1 MNQHRA
7 SHWWSRFALLRRAV
21 RAIVKSPGRKPEAL
35 LPRIVWMKEQVI
47 PKTYLPLTQCAAD
60 NQHAPLGLLLVTI
73 LARINAA
80 VAAALPTT
88 EEDLRPIAGHAPEQ
102 PPSQPAMAGA
112 QEKGE
117 LISRDALDLHG
128 KTTFRQMSKATSSGF
143 NKVQKM
149 TKAREE
155 PRAQLVKKKK
165 KAKGDDF
172 ASMFDS
178 I

>member
-1 MNQHRA
+1 
-7 SHWWSRFALLRRAV
+7 
-21 RAIVKSPGRKPEAL
+21 
-35 LPRIVWMKEQVI
+35 MKEQVI

-88 EEDLRPIAGHAPEQ
+88 EKEDLRPTAGYAPEQ
-102 PPSQPAMAGA
+102 PPSQPAKAGA
-112 QEKGE
+112 PEKGE

-128 KTTFRQMSKATSSGF
+128 KTTLRETSKATSSGV

-165 KAKGDDF
+165 KKAKGDDF